1 MAAAGRGAARGGH
14 VHGAQAAGHGA
25 SGDAVVTRVM
35 VVTRVVALGRVMV
48 VSRIMVVGRVVLV
61 MASRM
66 PEGDPATPL
75 PNCDPTHH
83 DEPTYLLTAMPLLTA
98 TAPPHPLAA
107 LLTR

>member
-1 MAAAGRGAARGGH
+1 MG
-14 VHGAQAAGHGA
+14 
-25 SGDAVVTRVM
+25 RVM
-35 VVTRVVALGRVMV
+35 VVGRVMALGNVMALGRVMV
-48 VSRIMVVGRVVLV
+48 VSRVMVVGRVVLV
-61 MASRM
+61 IASRM

-83 DEPTYLLTAMPLLTA
+83 DEPTYLLIAMPLLTA